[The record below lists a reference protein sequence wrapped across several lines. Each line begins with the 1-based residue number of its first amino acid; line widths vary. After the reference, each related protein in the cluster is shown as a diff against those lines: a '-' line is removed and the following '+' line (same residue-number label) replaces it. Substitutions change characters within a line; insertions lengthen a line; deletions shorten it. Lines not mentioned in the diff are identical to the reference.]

1 MHEKAIIE
9 VEITQIDRRYEEF
22 RLENKIDE
30 RILLN
35 SILESGIRDALLCV
49 IDSKENIIL
58 LDGFKRLRCAIRL
71 RIHTVPTLSLGSDEV
86 DGILQFI
93 RLSNARSLNI
103 LEQSALVD
111 QLNGTHGMRIKQIA
125 HHLERS
131 PAWVSVRLGMIQEMT
146 TIVRK
151 AVFSGQFPVR
161 AYMYNLRTFT
171 RVKKVPKKEIDTF
184 VQAVAGKSLSTRDI
198 EMLAYGYFHGGDY
211 LKEQIEQ
218 GKLEFTIKQ
227 LRRKDVLSEDHTLKP
242 QEQRV
247 IKDLEL
253 VQKYMGSVR
262 NTLTNKCL
270 CTESFFRAADLL
282 VEGILSKLHDFQSHL
297 QDFHDKRR

>member
-1 MHEKAIIE
+1 
-9 VEITQIDRRYEEF
+9 
-22 RLENKIDE
+22 
-30 RILLN
+30 
-35 SILESGIRDALLCV
+35 
-49 IDSKENIIL
+49 
-58 LDGFKRLRCAIRL
+58 
-71 RIHTVPTLSLGSDEV
+71 
-86 DGILQFI
+86 
-93 RLSNARSLNI
+93 
-103 LEQSALVD
+103 
-111 QLNGTHGMRIKQIA
+111 MRIKQIA
-125 HHLERS
+125 YHLERS

-161 AYMYNLRTFT
+161 AYMYSLRTFT

-184 VQAVAGKSLSTRDI
+184 VQCVAGKSLSTRDI
-198 EMLAYGYFHGGDY
+198 ETLAYGYFHGGDY
-211 LKEQIEQ
+211 LKEQIKQ

-227 LRRKDVLSEDHTLKP
+227 MRRKDVLSVDHTLTP

-262 NTLTNKCL
+262 NTLTDKRL
-270 CTESFFRAADLL
+270 CSKSFFRAADLL
-282 VEGILSKLHDFQSHL
+282 VEGILSKLQGLGKYL